1 MTRKAAAPPAVADP
15 TAKAKLEAAAQ
26 AAGLSLQ
33 ALADLIYEAGVVPPP
48 SSDGLTQRYT
58 LHDLGKKLL
67 TELQTQV
74 RDSRSAWFHELA
86 PVQQKALI
94 CVLREEG
101 YPTETIAREL
111 RVDPADVMRTWN
123 TYASELGSQ
132 VVGLRLDTI
141 AGQMQVSY
149 EKAMHLALE
158 KGDGR
163 AVFAIEKDR
172 IAVLQGLGI
181 TEKAVH
187 RVEVTHKMD
196 EEQKA
201 ELERLVE
208 LRGKQERRR
217 IEIAELDQKDEEGDA
232 LPEDLTEDYDDDD

>member
-1 MTRKAAAPPAVADP
+1 MPTKACAPPAVADP
-15 TAKAKLEAAAQ
+15 TAKAKLDAAAA

-33 ALADLIYEAGVVPPP
+33 DLADLIFEAGVVPPP
-48 SSDGLTQRYT
+48 SPDGLTKRYS
-58 LHDLGKKLL
+58 LQDLGKKLAV
-67 TELQTQV
+67 ELQTKV
-74 RDSRSAWFHELA
+74 RDSRAAWFHALV

-111 RVDPADVMRTWN
+111 RIDPCDVMRTWN

-141 AGQMQVSY
+141 AGQVQISY
-149 EKAMHLALE
+149 EKAMELALQ

-217 IEIAELDQKDEEGDA
+217 IEIEQLEQKEEAGDA
-232 LPEDLTEDYDDDD
+232 LPEDLAEDYDE